1 MMDFEYVSL
10 DKTGK
15 EIRGVLSAN
24 TVQEAKLK
32 LKESGLVIVKIEPKK
47 ESLFSQ
53 NQKIKDDDLYTI
65 AKEMSVLLNSGIVL
79 DRAIKMV
86 IDSIEQEKL
95 KIFLEGILKD
105 VKGGKALSDAFEDK
119 KMFDPLVITM
129 LKVGETTGNLKDAF
143 DNIAQYTDFRIK
155 FRNEIRNAM
164 AYPMFLV
171 FASFVTLVAIFKLI
185 IPRFFSIFGS
195 NPKHLPFI
203 SRILYE
209 FSKSLNTK
217 TEVIFTLI
225 IIGIYL
231 LSKYFKLNLY
241 QRLTNYF
248 IYTPIL
254 GTLIIQIELSKFCY
268 AMYAM
273 LKNGVEFIKA
283 LDLATNVIKNDFIKE
298 DFKKT
303 SPKIK
308 EGKSIGEAFEELSF
322 VPPIFKGMIKVGDES
337 GNMKDMFY
345 ELYALFDEKLKNTIK
360 RVLSLVE
367 PVIITVMGLVVGTIV
382 VSLMLTVMN
391 VSNIKL

>member
-1 MMDFEYVSL
+1 MDFEYVSL

-15 EIRGVLSAN
+15 EIRGILSAN
-24 TVQEAKLK
+24 SIQEAKTK
-32 LKESGLVIVKIEPKK
+32 LKETGLIIVKVEPKK
-47 ESLFSQ
+47 EGIFTST
-53 NQKIKDDDLYTI
+53 QKISDDELYTI
-65 AKEMSVLLNSGIVL
+65 SKEMSVLLNSGIVI
-79 DRAIKMV
+79 DRALKMV

-95 KIFLEGILKD
+95 KLFLENILKD
-105 VKGGKALSDAFEDK
+105 VKGGKSLSSAFEEK
-119 KMFDPLVITM
+119 KMFDSLVITM

-195 NPKHLPFI
+195 NPKHLPFV

-209 FSKSLNTK
+209 FSKNLNTK
-217 TEVIFTLI
+217 TELIFTGLL
-225 IIGIYL
+225 IGIYM
-231 LSKYFKLNLY
+231 LSKYFQLNLY
-241 QRLTNYF
+241 RRFANYF
-248 IYTPIL
+248 IYAPIL
-254 GTLIIQIELSKFCY
+254 GNLIIQIELSKFSY

-303 SPKIK
+303 SPKIR
-308 EGKSIGEAFEELSF
+308 EGKSIGDAFEELRF
-322 VPPIFKGMIKVGDES
+322 VPPIFKGMVKVGEES

-345 ELYALFDEKLKNTIK
+345 ELYSLFDEKLKNTIK

-367 PVIITVMGLVVGTIV
+367 PIIITVMGLIVGTIV

>member
-1 MMDFEYVSL
+1 MDFEYVSL

-15 EIRGVLSAN
+15 EIRGILSAN
-24 TVQEAKLK
+24 SIQEAKTK
-32 LKESGLVIVKIEPKK
+32 LKETGLIIVKVEPKK
-47 ESLFSQ
+47 EGIFTST
-53 NQKIKDDDLYTI
+53 QKISDDELYTI
-65 AKEMSVLLNSGIVL
+65 SKEMSVLLNSGIVI
-79 DRAIKMV
+79 DRALKMV

-95 KIFLEGILKD
+95 KLFLENILKD
-105 VKGGKALSDAFEDK
+105 VKGGKSLSSAFEEK
-119 KMFDPLVITM
+119 KMFDSLVITM

-195 NPKHLPFI
+195 NPKHLPFV

-209 FSKSLNTK
+209 FSKNLNTK
-217 TEVIFTLI
+217 TELIFTGLL
-225 IIGIYL
+225 IGIYM
-231 LSKYFKLNLY
+231 LSKYFQLNLY
-241 QRLTNYF
+241 RRFANYF
-248 IYTPIL
+248 IYAPIL
-254 GTLIIQIELSKFCY
+254 GNLIIQIELSKFSY

-283 LDLATNVIKNDFIKE
+283 LDLATNVIKNDFIRE
-298 DFKKT
+298 DFKKA
-303 SPKIK
+303 SPKIR
-308 EGKSIGEAFEELSF
+308 EGKSIGDAFEELRF
-322 VPPIFKGMIKVGDES
+322 VPPIFKGMVKVGEES

-345 ELYALFDEKLKNTIK
+345 ELYSLFDEKLKNTIK

-367 PVIITVMGLVVGTIV
+367 PIIITVMGLIVGTIV